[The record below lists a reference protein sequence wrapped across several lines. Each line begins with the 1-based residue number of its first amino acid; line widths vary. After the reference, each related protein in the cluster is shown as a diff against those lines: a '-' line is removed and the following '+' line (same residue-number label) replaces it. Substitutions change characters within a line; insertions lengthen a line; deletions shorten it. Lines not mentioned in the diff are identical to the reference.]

1 MTINGLIEK
10 LNTIIILKISL
21 VISLLTEFSL
31 FYLNTIIEGKIKYF
45 GYIFFILSII
55 LTIFCDKDLFF
66 LSIKSQRKIILLKN
80 IYMGLCLFITIY
92 YPISFY
98 KSYSNLKNSYT
109 FILFIINAI
118 TTVIFHFLLIQML
131 NNFVNSKV
139 INKDNQLNEDQ
150 IEDEIKRAMINE

>member
-1 MTINGLIEK
+1 MTINELIEK

-31 FYLNTIIEGKIKYF
+31 IYLNTIIEGKIKYF
-45 GYIFFILSII
+45 GYIFFVVSII
-55 LTIFCDKDLFF
+55 FTIFCDKDLF
-66 LSIKSQRKIILLKN
+66 LLTIKSQRKIILLKN
-80 IYMGLCLFITIY
+80 IYIGLCIFITIY

-98 KSYSNLKNSYT
+98 KSYSSLKNSYT
-109 FILFIINAI
+109 FSLFIINAI

-131 NNFVNSKV
+131 NNFVNSKI
-139 INKDNQLNEDQ
+139 INKDSQLNEEQ

>member
-1 MTINGLIEK
+1 
-10 LNTIIILKISL
+10 
-21 VISLLTEFSL
+21 
-31 FYLNTIIEGKIKYF
+31 
-45 GYIFFILSII
+45 
-55 LTIFCDKDLFF
+55 
-66 LSIKSQRKIILLKN
+66 
-80 IYMGLCLFITIY
+80 MGLCLFITIY